1 MDQKYGIYA
10 VCKTEM
16 SREISNHLHDLVALS
31 VLYFR
36 NTELK
41 DEQENT
47 LINNEKKGK

>member
-10 VCKTEM
+10 VCKTGM
-16 SREISNHLHDLVALS
+16 SREIRNHLHDLEALS

-41 DEQENT
+41 YSKKT
-47 LINNEKKGK
+47 LSLITKKGK